1 MKNYRNNELKNRI
14 QQLCKEKGIRQKELA
29 ERIGITRATFSDN
42 IKGDMRISTIEKIAN
57 ALDITLSDLFK

>member
-14 QQLCKEKGIRQKELA
+14 QQLCKEKGIKQKELA

-42 IKGDMRISTIEKIAN
+42 IRGDMRLSTIEKIAKG
-57 ALDITLSDLFK
+57 LDVSMSDLFR

>member
-42 IKGDMRISTIEKIAN
+42 IRGDMRLSTIEKIAKG
-57 ALDITLSDLFK
+57 LDVSMSDLFR

>member
-42 IKGDMRISTIEKIAN
+42 IRGDMR
-57 ALDITLSDLFK
+57 LSVSIR